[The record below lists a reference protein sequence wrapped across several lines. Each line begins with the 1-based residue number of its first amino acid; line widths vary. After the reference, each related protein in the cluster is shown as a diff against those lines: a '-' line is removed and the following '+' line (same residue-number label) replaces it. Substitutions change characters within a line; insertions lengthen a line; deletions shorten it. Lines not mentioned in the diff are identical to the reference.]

1 MIFNQNNK
9 DIVLNMVRVC
19 KSFPGVKAL
28 QNVDFEL
35 EKGTVHI
42 LLGENGAGKSTLVK
56 ILSGAHQLS
65 SGKIY
70 IDNNKVNI
78 RNPKHA
84 IGLGIGIIYQELNLI
99 PELTVAENIFL
110 GREPVLNAIK
120 INSKYIIQQTK
131 KILDNLRVTINPNS
145 PVRNLGIAQQQMVEV
160 AKAISLNA
168 RILIMDEPTS
178 ALSES
183 EITQLFSTIR
193 ILKKKGI
200 SIIYISHRMDELFEI
215 GDIVTILRD
224 GKKVATK
231 QINKTNREELI
242 RLMVDREVDEL
253 FERVDT
259 KNHKEVLKVSSLSSR
274 GILSNISFT
283 LNEGEILGIAG
294 LLGAGRTE
302 LARALFGVDRIDSGK
317 VLVRGKEVKLKSVKS
332 SIKNGIG
339 LLTEDRK
346 TQGLVMSMSVK
357 ENITLPSLNHY
368 SKWGIISIN
377 REKLAAERYQNELDI
392 KIASD
397 NQLAMNLSG
406 GNQQKVVF
414 SKWLCSKTTIF
425 ILDEP
430 TRGIDV
436 ASQQEIYRLMN
447 NLTVSGASIIIIS
460 SDLPELIS
468 VCDRIMVM
476 HKGKVN
482 GEFLRSNFD
491 PKNIL
496 HNALGEVFEA

>member
-436 ASQQEIYRLMN
+436 ASRQEIYRLMN